1 MIELFYDEYRG
12 DIVVRQ
18 TFLNLETQ
26 NVSQARTFF
35 THIGFTINEQYSDES
50 GICVVINETTFLM
63 VMNKEKFRGFT
74 LSETPN
80 SFNQTEVIIS
90 FQLESKSEVDELL
103 SKVKEAKGG
112 EFGKAT
118 DNDFMYYR
126 AFRDLDGHRFE
137 VFYFKV

>member
-1 MIELFYDEYRG
+1 M
-12 DIVVRQ
+12 VKQ

-26 NVSQARTFF
+26 NVSLARSFF
-35 THIGFTINEQYSDES
+35 THIGFNINEVYSDDS
-50 GICVVINETTFLM
+50 GICVVINDTTFLM

-90 FQLESKSEVDELL
+90 FQLESKLEVDTLL
-103 SKVKEAKGG
+103 TKVKEAKGG
-112 EFGKAT
+112 EFGQAT

-137 VFYFKV
+137 VFFFKPLP

>member
-1 MIELFYDEYRG
+1 M
-12 DIVVRQ
+12 VKQ

-26 NVSQARTFF
+26 SVIQARAFF
-35 THIGFTINEQYSDES
+35 THIGFTIHEQYSDDS
-50 GICVVINETTFLM
+50 GICVIINESTFLM

-74 LSETPN
+74 LSQTPN

-90 FQLESKSEVDELL
+90 FQLGSKSDVDTLL
-103 SKVKEAKGG
+103 NKVKEAKGG
-112 EFGKAT
+112 EFGQAT

-137 VFYFKV
+137 VFFFKPLP